1 MARKYSSKKTRGK
14 RQTRRVKATK
24 TNKMNGGTIDVVI
37 NNKDDFN
44 NKIKPNKKTVISYEI
59 IEKPEKLVT
68 TSDKDRII
76 KNINKIDNDTSI
88 IEILEL
94 GIRDIITGEIISQKA
109 YTYDGLKDTKQ
120 LLTGTKPQVLKL
132 LGPDSNQSDTNQIKP
147 QILQILDAN
156 QSEPNPNKQKLV
168 QAWKIGQSISLIP
181 NTPLTQPIIDKF
193 KYYLDATSQ
202 SVILTVEQLIA
213 KLIEHTQFF
222 DKYKLIIKYK
232 SSIW

>member
-1 MARKYSSKKTRGK
+1 
-14 RQTRRVKATK
+14 
-24 TNKMNGGTIDVVI
+24 MNGGTIDVVI